1 MKRNIVRVVL
11 IVILIFIA
19 MSFFRILDVNLKV
32 RQIKE
37 GNYNQY
43 VVERV
48 LFSTSQY
55 RLIEEAT
62 VSLYKTQNVDCNV
75 LESFSQRLLELNSKS
90 GQARFFRTI
99 CKEKAG
105 DLVGALSEMSEA
117 LKYDRYNTNYLLS
130 LAILQLNLNNL
141 EGCKTTLELLEKIN
155 PNTENLDMVQDL
167 LKSKIKQ

>member
-1 MKRNIVRVVL
+1 M
-11 IVILIFIA
+11 
-19 MSFFRILDVNLKV
+19 
-32 RQIKE
+32 
-37 GNYNQY
+37 
-43 VVERV
+43 
-48 LFSTSQY
+48 
-55 RLIEEAT
+55 EA
-62 VSLYKTQNVDCNV
+62 
-75 LESFSQRLLELNSKS
+75 FSQRLLELNLKS

-105 DLVGALSEMSEA
+105 DLVGALSEMNEA

-141 EGCKTTLELLEKIN
+141 EGCKTTLELVEKIN